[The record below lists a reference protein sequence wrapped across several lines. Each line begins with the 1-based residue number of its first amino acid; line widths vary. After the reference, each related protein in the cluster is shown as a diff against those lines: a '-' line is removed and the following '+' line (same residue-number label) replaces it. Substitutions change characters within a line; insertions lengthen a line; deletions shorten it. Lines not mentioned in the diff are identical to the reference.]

1 MDQKT
6 KDLFINE
13 ISAVCNKYGVF
24 ILSGADAADDTNLS
38 SWIEVCKITERP
50 GRWPIT
56 ETLFELDQIGTINKV
71 ATFYKKIK
79 DTP

>member
-13 ISAVCNKYGVF
+13 ISAVCNKYGVI

-50 GRWPIT
+50 GRWPIM
-56 ETLFELDQIGTINKV
+56 ETLFEFDQLGTTKQN
-71 ATFYKKIK
+71 
-79 DTP
+79 